1 MMRLFYKIFQVS
13 LIVLLGIGFALA
25 QDLPEG
31 WLNEDI
37 GDDNTDEGSA
47 MFANDTFYV
56 SGGGTDIWG
65 PSDQFHF
72 VYRTFEGDG
81 YIQAKVDSLVAGNTN
96 NWCKAGVMMR
106 EEISGGSPHAMTVNT
121 RDFSVEMQQRFL
133 FDENMGS
140 NVYNTRPDETLTFAN
155 CGHRWNIWVK
165 LERVGQEI
173 TGFYSLDTLVEE
185 GTGARIWNEI
195 AVKELDEFSSSVYA
209 GVMVTSH
216 AKGSLTDAIFT
227 EVEYGDFTSGITEE
241 LPDMVVKDFV
251 LHENY
256 PNPFNPQ
263 TTIPYEVNKAGAVKI
278 TIYDMLGREITLLV
292 NKFHSPGTYTAT
304 WNAGSAV
311 SSGIYFYRLESG
323 NYQSQMM
330 KMVMIK

>member
-1 MMRLFYKIFQVS
+1 MRLFYKIFQVS
-13 LIVLLGIGFALA
+13 LIVLFGIGFALA

-31 WLNEDI
+31 WLNEDV
-37 GDDNTDEGSA
+37 GDGTDEGSA

-56 SGGGTDIWG
+56 SGGGSDIWNAN
-65 PSDQFHF
+65 DEFHF
-72 VYRTFEGDG
+72 VYRSFEGDG

-96 NWCKAGVMMR
+96 DWCKAGVMMR

-121 RDFSVEMQQRFL
+121 RDYGTEMQRRFL
-133 FDENMGS
+133 FDENMNSGT
-140 NVYNTRPDETLTFAN
+140 YNTRPNADALIFAN
-155 CGHRWNIWVK
+155 AGHRWNIWVK
-165 LERVGQEI
+165 LERVGQEV
-173 TGFYSLDTLVEE
+173 TGFFSLDTMVDS
-185 GTGARIWNEI
+185 TGARLWDEI
-195 AVKELDEFSSSVYA
+195 AISQMDEFSSSVYA
-209 GVMVTSH
+209 GIMVTSH
-216 AKGSLTDAIFT
+216 AVGSITDAVFT
-227 EVEYGDFTSGITEE
+227 EVEYGDFTSGISEE
-241 LPDMVVKDFV
+241 LPDMIVKDFV

-263 TTIPYEVNKAGAVKI
+263 TTIPYEVNKAGAVTI